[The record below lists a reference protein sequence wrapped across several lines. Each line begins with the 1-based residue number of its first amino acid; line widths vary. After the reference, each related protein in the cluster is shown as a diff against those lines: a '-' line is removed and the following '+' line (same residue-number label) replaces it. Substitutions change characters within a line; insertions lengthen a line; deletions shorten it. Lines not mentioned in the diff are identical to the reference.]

1 MKTVFEISAGGV
13 VYKRDEKGYSFLLVA
28 VKDGKVWTLP
38 KGLVEKGEKP
48 ENAALREI
56 KEETGVS
63 GRIETFL
70 DKVELWFVQK
80 EEGETIRHHKIVYH
94 YLVEYI
100 EGDITHHDFEVN
112 DVKWFTPEE
121 ALENCSYE
129 KDKQIIK
136 KAIEYLRLKN
146 AGNS

>member
-13 VYKRDEKGYSFLLVA
+13 VYKKDETGYWFLLIS

-70 DKVELWFVQK
+70 DKVELWFFQK
-80 EEGETIRHHKIVYH
+80 GNGETVRHHKIIYH
-94 YLVEYI
+94 YLVEYM
-100 EGDITHHDFEVN
+100 EGDISRHDFEVN
-112 DVKWFTPEE
+112 EVKWFRPEE
-121 ALENCSYE
+121 ALKNASYE
-129 KDKQIIK
+129 KDKKIIE
-136 KAIEYLRLKN
+136 KAIEYLRSKD
-146 AGNS
+146 A

>member
-13 VYKRDEKGYSFLLVA
+13 VYKKDETGYWFLLIS

-70 DKVELWFVQK
+70 DKVELWFFQK
-80 EEGETIRHHKIVYH
+80 ENGETVRHHKIIYH
-94 YLVEYI
+94 YLVEYM
-100 EGDITHHDFEVN
+100 EGDITQHDFEVN
-112 DVKWFTPEE
+112 EVKWFRPEE
-121 ALENCSYE
+121 ALKNASYE
-129 KDKQIIK
+129 KDKKIIE
-136 KAIEYLRLKN
+136 KAIEYLRSKD
-146 AGNS
+146 A